1 VLQGRGG
8 AALGRMQARLFT
20 PAAAPAGPEEPAL
33 GGFLAVPIATGD
45 RLVGLLALGG
55 RHVAAGHVPDA
66 FLQQVAGQAHIVMQ
80 NSRLF
85 ERVQQLAI
93 RDSLTDV
100 FNHRHA
106 VDLIQQEVLR
116 VARYREGDLSVL
128 MLDIDH
134 FKAINDALGHLAG
147 DAVLREMARILREG
161 LRSVDS
167 VGRYGGEE
175 FVLILPQT
183 RHEEAL
189 HTAERLRHQVEQH
202 AFKTGDVLTHITVSV
217 GVATFPSESI
227 DSAASLLREADEALY
242 RAKEKGRNR
251 VM

>member
-1 VLQGRGG
+1 
-8 AALGRMQARLFT
+8 MQARLFT
-20 PAAAPAGPEEPAL
+20 PAAGPAGAEEAAL
-33 GGFLAVPIATGD
+33 GGFVAVPIATGD

-55 RHVAAGHVPDA
+55 RHVAGHVPDA
-66 FLQQVAGQAHIVMQ
+66 FLQQVASQAHIVMQ
-80 NSRLF
+80 NSPLF

-134 FKAINDALGHLAG
+134 FKNINDELGHLAG
-147 DAVLREMARILREG
+147 DAVLREVARLLREG

-183 RHEEAL
+183 RHEEARQ
-189 HTAERLRHQVEQH
+189 TAERLRHLIEQH
-202 AFKTGDVLTHITVSV
+202 PFRTGDQLTRITVSL
-217 GVATFPSESI
+217 GVATFPSEHI

-242 RAKEKGRNR
+242 RAKELGRNR